1 MCSCFI
7 SVWGLGSAVSFFKE
21 ENYLPLSLLV
31 IWVFHREGNKP
42 GVKWL
47 PGSARGGGGGDWC
60 LCFHWVWRGAGAQ
73 PASPLRFTGVGEH
86 PRQPPSVL
94 LSSVSPRNSHP
105 RFPVFCLSPPPP
117 LAISG
122 EFFLTL
128 QLAVPRQLPDPC
140 ASHQVTLPL
149 TSSAHF
155 SFSPCWD
162 RVSHRLG

>member
-73 PASPLRFTGVGEH
+73 PASPLRFTGVGNIHGSHLQSCCPLLAPEILTLGF
-86 PRQPPSVL
+86 PYSACPS
-94 LSSVSPRNSHP
+94 
-105 RFPVFCLSPPPP
+105 SPPPP
-117 LAISG
+117 PPRL
-122 EFFLTL
+122 FLG
-128 QLAVPRQLPDPC
+128 
-140 ASHQVTLPL
+140 
-149 TSSAHF
+149 
-155 SFSPCWD
+155 SFSLLCSLQYPGSSQI
-162 RVSHRLG
+162 RVLHIR

>member
-73 PASPLRFTGVGEH
+73 PASPLRFTGVGNIH
-86 PRQPPSVL
+86 GSHLQSCCPL
-94 LSSVSPRNSHP
+94 LAPEILTLG
-105 RFPVFCLSPPPP
+105 FPYSASPPPLGYFRGVFP
-117 LAISG
+117 YSAACSTQAAPRSVCFTSG
-122 EFFLTL
+122 NFASHLFCSFFFLSL
-128 QLAVPRQLPDPC
+128 LR
-140 ASHQVTLPL
+140 
-149 TSSAHF
+149 
-155 SFSPCWD
+155 
-162 RVSHRLG
+162 